1 MTLSIVQQCWADIE
15 TSTDHCWVISNVRQC
30 QDWCKRQS
38 SVNWASVCKFKKDL
52 FKSVSTRVCIE
63 YCTSCRDA
71 INRIVFFLNCI
82 KRRICSSTNKDN
94 GNNTV
99 SKLQTEFKENAYS
112 CLNMTVVLDLPIFD
126 TLVDMLRVVDE
137 DVSSVALD
145 ETWKLQHV

>member
-1 MTLSIVQQCWADIE
+1 M
-15 TSTDHCWVISNVRQC
+15 
-30 QDWCKRQS
+30 
-38 SVNWASVCKFKKDL
+38 
-52 FKSVSTRVCIE
+52 
-63 YCTSCRDA
+63 
-71 INRIVFFLNCI
+71 FFLNCI

-145 ETWKLQHV
+145 ET